1 MSPTLPSC
9 PPSHFLVRWPK
20 QLFKRFLYCRREQRK
35 RQHQEKRRTL
45 EKIRIRDNIVR
56 NYRVENRLP
65 SHGKDGTLVLD
76 CDTVTIQ
83 DADSLE
89 TVAIAKFT
97 PLREMRERAEYED
110 IEALTT

>member
-1 MSPTLPSC
+1 
-9 PPSHFLVRWPK
+9 
-20 QLFKRFLYCRREQRK
+20 LFKRFLYCRREQRK

-45 EKIRIRDNIVR
+45 EKIRIRDNIERAREDCNDDSFVVR